1 MREMQVFTPLEKML
15 ERVSHF
21 VRSSEVTRGL
31 ELGDK
36 KGVNRMKWGVAWD
49 EYSDRVESIYVR
61 KVWVSPV
68 RLMLE

>member
-1 MREMQVFTPLEKML
+1 M
-15 ERVSHF
+15 
-21 VRSSEVTRGL
+21 RSSEVTWGL

-36 KGVNRMKWGVAWD
+36 KGVNRMKWGVTWD
-49 EYSDRVESIYVR
+49 EYSDRVESICVR